1 MVQVLGTS
9 GIAYDAEKHPSHQWF
24 PKQSLKIG
32 ISSGTWKLRQFRRS
46 RSKMSDVRGKV
57 CKTVFFLTL
66 TGLLS
71 TRMSQKRP
79 RIGIVD
85 GKAATMNYFNAILG
99 SFSNDTWHRGNRG
112 TSAAA
117 PPDISLWP

>member
-1 MVQVLGTS
+1 MVQVLGAS
-9 GIAYDAEKHPSHQWF
+9 GIAYDAATMVPQAKM
-24 PKQSLKIG
+24 G

-46 RSKMSDVRGKV
+46 QSKMSNVRGKV
-57 CKTVFFLTL
+57 CNSVIFFTS

-85 GKAATMNYFNAILG
+85 GKFATMNYFNAILG

-112 TSAAA
+112 NRGNRGTSAAA

>member
-9 GIAYDAEKHPSHQWF
+9 GIAYDAEKTSKPPMVSQA
-24 PKQSLKIG
+24 KMG

-46 RSKMSDVRGKV
+46 QSKMSGVRGKV
-57 CKTVFFLTL
+57 CNSVIFFTP

-71 TRMSQKRP
+71 TRMSQKCT

-85 GKAATMNYFNAILG
+85 GKAAIMNYFNAILG

-117 PPDISLWP
+117 PPDISLWK